1 MQQCVYLS
9 VIIYIMEVVMA
20 LDSFKIRENKSQI
33 VEEKSLSISEFKKL
47 IDSLPTNDIDQ
58 EWVKENEN
66 KEVRFSQQS
75 TSPNQDKDLD
85 DIMAD
90 LDRIANFDSRFQM
103 IREQNNQRRSYMRN
117 QQMNSLKQQLN
128 YEEMDLVSISK
139 SF

>member
-1 MQQCVYLS
+1 
-9 VIIYIMEVVMA
+9 MA

-90 LDRIANFDSRFQM
+90 HDRIANFDSRFQM

>member
-1 MQQCVYLS
+1 
-9 VIIYIMEVVMA
+9 MA